1 MVGFS
6 LKMDENEYLRLKAF
20 KAFKACRAIVD
31 AAIKNRQDRNS
42 LPLKTLFLESLQA
55 L

>member
-6 LKMDENEYLRLKAF
+6 LKMDENEYLRL

-42 LPLKTLFLESLQA
+42 LALKTLFLESLQA